1 MRHLYY
7 KSLRRRLNQQENFPL
22 LEEKIQRAES
32 GIYGEML
39 VARELSD
46 INLPHFD
53 WIANFQYLSSQNTSY
68 QIDFILILPHCLV
81 ILEAKNITGVARYIP
96 HSHEFQRIKSTGE
109 IDSFRNPFDQ
119 AFRHQQLLECY

>member
-7 KSLRRRLNQQENFPL
+7 ESLRRRLNQQEDFPL

-46 INLPHFD
+46 ITLPHFD

-68 QIDFILILPHCLV
+68 QIDFILILPSLS
-81 ILEAKNITGVARYIP
+81 RYIRSEKYYWCSP
-96 HSHEFQRIKSTGE
+96 LHTTFS
-109 IDSFRNPFDQ
+109 
-119 AFRHQQLLECY
+119 